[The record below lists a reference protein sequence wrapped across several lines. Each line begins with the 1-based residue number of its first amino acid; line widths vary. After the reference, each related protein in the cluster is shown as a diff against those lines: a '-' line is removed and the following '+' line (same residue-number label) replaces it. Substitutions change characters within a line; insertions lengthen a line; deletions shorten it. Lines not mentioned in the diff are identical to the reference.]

1 MTLKTNILAILA
13 IFCVILSA
21 CAVSAADGSADY
33 NIDDGQSVHDDMILP
48 PDYAHNEAAQAAG
61 GDDASADNDW
71 TYSGD
76 PEPGNGMPI
85 ENQTYNHDG
94 DAAGNATNATGH
106 AAGENA
112 TAAAA
117 NATNA
122 TAAHSMPATGNP
134 ILILLGVGAVLG
146 GAFVL
151 KRKH

>member
-48 PDYAHNEAAQAAG
+48 PDYAHSEAAQAAG
-61 GDDASADNDW
+61 GDDVDNQ
-71 TYSGD
+71 SV
-76 PEPGNGMPI
+76 
-85 ENQTYNHDG
+85 HD
-94 DAAGNATNATGH
+94 DMILPPDYAHNEEAMANATGNATNATGH

-112 TAAAA
+112 TVPAS

-134 ILILLGVGAVLG
+134 ILILLAGCAVIG
-146 GAFVL
+146 GAL
-151 KRKH
+151 AYKRKN